1 MNGFCSGGKVG
12 LEWRGKG
19 VVGAG
24 DVALK
29 RVRKALDER

>member
-1 MNGFCSGGKVG
+1 MSCFADGVEIRLS
-12 LEWRGKG
+12 RGREG
-19 VVGAG
+19 VVGSG